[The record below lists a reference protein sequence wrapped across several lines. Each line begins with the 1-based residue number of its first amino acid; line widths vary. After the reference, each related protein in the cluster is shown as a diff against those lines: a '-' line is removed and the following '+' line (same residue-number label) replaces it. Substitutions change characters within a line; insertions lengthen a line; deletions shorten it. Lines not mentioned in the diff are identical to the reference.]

1 VLTQRGDSPDTDS
14 RSDSAAQDTGIGTVP
29 DTGGV
34 PATDVRGEAG
44 QSRWAQLPY
53 AVVLA
58 GMVGGLALMWLGS
71 RQVKA
76 GTVTVASALLVAA
89 AARLV
94 LPERRAGLLVSRRRL
109 ADVMVLVSLGTCL
122 MLTALLLPSPS

>member
-1 VLTQRGDSPDTDS
+1 
-14 RSDSAAQDTGIGTVP
+14 
-29 DTGGV
+29 
-34 PATDVRGEAG
+34 
-44 QSRWAQLPY
+44 
-53 AVVLA
+53 
-58 GMVGGLALMWLGS
+58 MVGGLALMWLGS